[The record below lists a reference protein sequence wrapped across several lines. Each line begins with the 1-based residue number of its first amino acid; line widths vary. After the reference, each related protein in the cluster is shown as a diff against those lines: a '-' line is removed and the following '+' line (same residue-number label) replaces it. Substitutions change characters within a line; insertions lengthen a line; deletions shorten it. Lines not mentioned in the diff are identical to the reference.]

1 MGGSAGAG
9 GAGGSC
15 EGCVEYI
22 AVRARYSTHAPLVSA
37 MGPEPGAFV
46 LTTNINA
53 PASATREANPG
64 ATPRARK
71 SHPHRCRQPR
81 KRPRPGDA
89 KRVLCR
95 RTASLTGEAVRAS
108 WFGRGRRDGCSSR
121 GVSNT
126 SRSARRIRHTPA
138 RPAPVGPEPGAF
150 VLPTN
155 INAPAFATQTRTP
168 AQPPARP
175 QLTPSSMPFQPREQ
189 PRAGDAKRMRC
200 RRTAS
205 LTGEAVRTWASRP
218 GPAGGWLVRAG
229 ASNTSRSARSIRQH
243 APARPRREAGAWRVA
258 AHHDRLS
265 RHTPW

>member
-22 AVRARYSTHAPLVSA
+22 AVRARYSTHPPLVSA
-37 MGPEPGAFV
+37 MGPEPGAFL

-64 ATPRARK
+64 ATAGAPA
-71 SHPHRCRQPR
+71 SHTLIDAVQPR

-89 KRVLCR
+89 KRMLCR

-108 WFGRGRRDGCSSR
+108 VVRPGPAGRVARAR

-138 RPAPVGPEPGAF
+138 RPPARGSGAWRVCAAYEHQRASLRHADANPGA
-150 VLPTN
+150 TAG
-155 INAPAFATQTRTP
+155 APATHTLVDAVSTTRT
-168 AQPPARP
+168 A
-175 QLTPSSMPFQPREQ
+175 PS
-189 PRAGDAKRMRC
+189 GDAKRMRC

-218 GPAGGWLVRAG
+218 GPAGGWLVEGCVEYIAVRAKYSTHPPLVPAVRPEPG
-229 ASNTSRSARSIRQH
+229 ASLLTMT
-243 APARPRREAGAWRVA
+243 
-258 AHHDRLS
+258 D
-265 RHTPW
+265 